1 MHIVLDC
8 DSNIFLDASKD
19 INKIVEWAKN
29 HREKYFNII
38 NKLDGAVLI
47 QKTSELPAPSW
58 YTFDDISIGGDVT
71 NLRLVMTD
79 SSVQAK
85 LYTLTKRLK
94 KMDCNIKLFETN
106 PLGLHPYFV
115 FTKNKHQIVVVI
127 EKNTLNINVSLA

>member
-1 MHIVLDC
+1 MHIALDC

-47 QKTSELPAPSW
+47 QKTSESHAPSW
-58 YTFDDISIGGDVT
+58 YTFDGISVGGDVT

-94 KMDCNIKLFETN
+94 KMDCDIKLFEHN

-115 FTKNKHQIVVVI
+115 FTKNKRQIVVVI
-127 EKNTLNINVSLA
+127 GKNNLDINVSLA